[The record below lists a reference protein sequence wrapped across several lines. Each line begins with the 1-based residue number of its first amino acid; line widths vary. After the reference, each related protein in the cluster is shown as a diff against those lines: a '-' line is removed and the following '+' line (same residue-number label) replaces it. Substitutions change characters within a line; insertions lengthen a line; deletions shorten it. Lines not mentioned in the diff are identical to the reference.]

1 VATVMWRRLEK
12 VEKQA
17 LPTKLGGVIKT
28 KKYL

>member
-1 VATVMWRRLEK
+1 MWRRLEK

-17 LPTKLGGVIKT
+17 SLTKLGGVKKT